1 MALTFSVA
9 VAHTNSQA
17 NAEHKLQFLSA
28 EYAKGAELEQVA
40 NEKKAM
46 LEAQLQE
53 AGRVLG
59 ADVVRRPRRA
69 SSTRESRAW
78 MRIRP
83 GRRYLRAPSPRLT
96 RPTRHAAAT
105 PRTTAHAH
113 SRGRSFMHARPCVS
127 IHLPA
132 SFA

>member
-28 EYAKGAELEQVA
+28 EYANGAELEQVA

-59 ADVVRRPRRA
+59 ADVVRTKEDEVA
-69 SSTRESRAW
+69 T
-78 MRIRP
+78 
-83 GRRYLRAPSPRLT
+83 LT
-96 RPTRHAAAT
+96 GEQAT
-105 PRTTAHAH
+105 ARTGT
-113 SRGRSFMHARPCVS
+113 
-127 IHLPA
+127 
-132 SFA
+132 